1 MDLGSLRSLVVGL
14 NFAAHGI
21 PIVVSPA
28 DASEDIDTRGIW
40 LTPEPDEL
48 PPGLELRRRE
58 PSRILA
64 IPTADVS
71 AIPHGSIVLAPLTSG
86 GTILAWAVDG
96 FDRIEAEHTRVR
108 LVPTANP
115 VPPVPYY
122 TNEIP
127 AGVIDGSNDVFT
139 LAHVYAP
146 GDLNVVKNGLA
157 LTPDVDYT
165 ETGPREITFTIPPQ
179 VGDSIIITRYR
190 GI

>member
-1 MDLGSLRSLVVGL
+1 
-14 NFAAHGI
+14 
-21 PIVVSPA
+21 
-28 DASEDIDTRGIW
+28 
-40 LTPEPDEL
+40 
-48 PPGLELRRRE
+48 
-58 PSRILA
+58 
-64 IPTADVS
+64 
-71 AIPHGSIVLAPLTSG
+71 
-86 GTILAWAVDG
+86 
-96 FDRIEAEHTRVR
+96 
-108 LVPTANP
+108 
-115 VPPVPYY
+115 VPYY

-127 AGVIDGSNDVFT
+127 AGVIDGSNDVCT